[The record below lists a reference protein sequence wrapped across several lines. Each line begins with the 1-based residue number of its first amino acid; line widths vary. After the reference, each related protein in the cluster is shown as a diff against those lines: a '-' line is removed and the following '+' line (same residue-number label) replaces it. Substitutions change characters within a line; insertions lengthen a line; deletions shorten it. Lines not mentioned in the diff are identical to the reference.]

1 MNLEMAAFDVA
12 GTTVK
17 DDGIVVQAFKVAFEK
32 TQPDLWLTQGDQ
44 WTQYALDT
52 MGQSKIEV
60 FTALLGD
67 AEKAY
72 QANVAFEEA
81 YVNEVAEQGISP
93 IPGTLELF
101 AALREKGIPVVLTTG
116 FSRSTLNVLL
126 TELNWFDLVDL
137 TVTPEEAGRGRPHP
151 DMLQF
156 AAQKVNAP
164 SPEFSMVVG
173 DTASDMKSVLHLV
186 LQTFSAFLPVPTQ
199 KNYSLQVVQPRL
211 STRLQIFHLSSN

>member
-17 DDGIVVQAFKVAFEK
+17 DDGIVIQAFKVAFEN
-32 TQPDLWLTQGDQ
+32 TQPDLWPTKGAE

-60 FTALLGD
+60 FTTLLGGV
-67 AEKAY
+67 EQAY
-72 QANVAFEEA
+72 QANISFEEA
-81 YVNEVAEQGISP
+81 YVNEVAEHGVAP

-126 TELNWFDLVDL
+126 AELDWFDLVDL

-151 DMLQF
+151 DMLNY

-173 DTASDMKSVLHLV
+173 DTASDMKAGIAFGSANVIGVLSGAHKKDLLIEGGATSVV
-186 LQTFSAFLPVPTQ
+186 NSVAE
-199 KNYSLQVVQPRL
+199 
-211 STRLQIFHLSSN
+211 LSSLV

>member
-17 DDGIVVQAFKVAFEK
+17 DDGIVIEAFKVAFEI
-32 TQPDLWLTQGDQ
+32 TQPDLWPIKGAE
-44 WTQYALDT
+44 WTQYAIDT

-67 AEKAY
+67 AEKAF

-81 YVNEVAEQGISP
+81 YVNEIAEQGISE

-101 AALREKGIPVVLTTG
+101 ATLREKGIPIVLTTG

-126 TELNWFDLVDL
+126 TELGWFDLVDL
-137 TVTPEEAGRGRPHP
+137 TVTPDEAGRGRPHP

-164 SPEFSMVVG
+164 SPQYSLVVG
-173 DTASDMKSVLHLV
+173 DTASDMKSGVAYGSKYIFGVLSGAHSHGQLIAGGATSV
-186 LQTFSAFLPVPTQ
+186 VNSVADIS
-199 KNYSLQVVQPRL
+199 SLL
-211 STRLQIFHLSSN
+211 

>member
-12 GTTVK
+12 GTTVQ
-17 DDGIVVQAFKVAFEK
+17 DDGIVIEAFKVAFEM
-32 TQPDLWLTQGDQ
+32 TQPNLWPTKCDE
-44 WTQYALDT
+44 WTQYAIDT

-67 AEKAY
+67 AEKAF

-81 YVNEVAEQGISP
+81 YVNEIAEQGISE

-101 AALREKGIPVVLTTG
+101 ATLREKGIPIVLTTG

-126 TELNWFDLVDL
+126 TELGWFDIVDL
-137 TVTPEEAGRGRPHP
+137 TVTPDEAGRGRPHP

-164 SPEFSMVVG
+164 SPQYSLVVG
-173 DTASDMKSVLHLV
+173 DTASDMKSGVAYGSKYIFGVLSGAHSHGQLIAGGATSV
-186 LQTFSAFLPVPTQ
+186 VNSVADIS
-199 KNYSLQVVQPRL
+199 SLL
-211 STRLQIFHLSSN
+211 

>member
-17 DDGIVVQAFKVAFEK
+17 DDGIVIQAFKVAFEN
-32 TQPDLWLTQGDQ
+32 TQPDLWPTKGAE

-60 FTALLGD
+60 FTTLLGG
-67 AEKAY
+67 AEQAY

-81 YVNEVAEQGISP
+81 YVNEVAEQGVAP

-126 TELNWFDLVDL
+126 TELDWFDLVDL
-137 TVTPEEAGRGRPHP
+137 TVTPEEAGRGRPYP
-151 DMLQF
+151 DMLKY
-156 AAQKVNAP
+156 AAEKLNVN
-164 SPEFSMVVG
+164 SPEHSLVVG
-173 DTASDMKSVLHLV
+173 DTASDMKAGIAFGSANVIGVLSGAHKTDLLIEGGATSIVNSV
-186 LQTFSAFLPVPTQ
+186 AD
-199 KNYSLQVVQPRL
+199 
-211 STRLQIFHLSSN
+211 LSSLL

>member
-17 DDGIVVQAFKVAFEK
+17 DDGIVIQAFKVAFED
-32 TQPDLWLTQGDQ
+32 TQPDLWPEKSDE
-44 WTQYALDT
+44 WTQYALET

-67 AEKAY
+67 AEKAR
-72 QANVAFEEA
+72 QANIAFEEA

-101 AALREKGIPVVLTTG
+101 AALREKGIPIVLTTG

-126 TELNWFDLVDL
+126 TELGWFDVIDL
-137 TVTPEEAGRGRPHP
+137 SVTPDEAGRGRPHP
-151 DMLQF
+151 DMLKY
-156 AAQKVNAP
+156 AAEKLNAP
-164 SPEFSMVVG
+164 SPEYSLVVG
-173 DTASDMKSVLHLV
+173 DTASDMKAGIAFGSANVFGVLSGAHRRDLLIEAGATSVVNSVADILSLV
-186 LQTFSAFLPVPTQ
+186 
-199 KNYSLQVVQPRL
+199 
-211 STRLQIFHLSSN
+211 

>member
-17 DDGIVVQAFKVAFEK
+17 DDGIVIEAFKVAFEN
-32 TQPDLWLTQGDQ
+32 TQPDLWPTKGNE
-44 WTQYALDT
+44 WTQYAINT

-67 AEKAY
+67 PAKARR
-72 QANVAFEEA
+72 ANGAFEEA
-81 YVNEVAEQGISP
+81 YVNEVAEQGVEP

-101 AALREKGIPVVLTTG
+101 AAIRERGIPVVLTTG

-126 TELNWFDLVDL
+126 TELGWFDLVDL

-151 DMLQF
+151 DMLKY
-156 AAQKVNAP
+156 AAQKLDAP
-164 SPEFSMVVG
+164 SPEFSLVVG
-173 DTASDMKSVLHLV
+173 DTESDMKAGVAFGSKNIFGVLSGAHDRVQLIASGATSVV
-186 LQTFSAFLPVPTQ
+186 NSVADIS
-199 KNYSLQVVQPRL
+199 SL
-211 STRLQIFHLSSN
+211 F

>member
-1 MNLEMAAFDVA
+1 
-12 GTTVK
+12 
-17 DDGIVVQAFKVAFEK
+17 
-32 TQPDLWLTQGDQ
+32 
-44 WTQYALDT
+44 

-93 IPGTLELF
+93 IAGTVELF
-101 AALREKGIPVVLTTG
+101 SALRERGIPVVLTTG

-156 AAQKVNAP
+156 AAQKVNALT
-164 SPEFSMVVG
+164 PEFSLVVG
-173 DTASDMKSVLHLV
+173 DTASDMKSAAAYGSKNIFGVLSGAHNKEQLIDGGATSIV
-186 LQTFSAFLPVPTQ
+186 NSVADIS
-199 KNYSLQVVQPRL
+199 SLL
-211 STRLQIFHLSSN
+211 

>member
-12 GTTVK
+12 GTTVQ
-17 DDGIVVQAFKVAFEK
+17 DDGIVVEAFKVAFEN
-32 TQPDLWLTQGDQ
+32 TQPDLWPSKGAD
-44 WTQYALDT
+44 WTRYVIET

-81 YVNEVAEQGISP
+81 YVNEVAEQGIAP
-93 IPGTLELF
+93 IPGAIELF
-101 AALREKGIPVVLTTG
+101 AALREKGIPVALTTG

-151 DMLQF
+151 DMLRF
-156 AAQKVNAP
+156 AAEKMNAP
-164 SPEFSMVVG
+164 TPELSLVVG
-173 DTASDMKSVLHLV
+173 DTESDMRSAVAYGSVNIYGV
-186 LQTFSAFLPVPTQ
+186 LSGAHSQEQLIRGGATSVVNSVADIS
-199 KNYSLQVVQPRL
+199 SLL
-211 STRLQIFHLSSN
+211 

>member
-17 DDGIVVQAFKVAFEK
+17 DDGIVIEAFKVAFEN
-32 TQPDLWLTQGDQ
+32 TQPDLWPTKGKE
-44 WTQYALDT
+44 WTQYAIDT

-67 AEKAY
+67 IEKAH
-72 QANVAFEEA
+72 QANDAFEEA
-81 YVNEVAEQGISP
+81 YVNEVAEQGVEP
-93 IPGTLELF
+93 IPGTLEVF

-151 DMLQF
+151 DMLKF
-156 AAQKVNAP
+156 AAEKVNAP
-164 SPEFSMVVG
+164 TPAFSLIVG
-173 DTASDMKSVLHLV
+173 DTESDMKSGVAFGSQNIFGVLSGAHSKELLIGGGATSV
-186 LQTFSAFLPVPTQ
+186 VNSVADIL
-199 KNYSLQVVQPRL
+199 SL
-211 STRLQIFHLSSN
+211 F

>member
-17 DDGIVVQAFKVAFEK
+17 DDGIVIEAFKVAFEM
-32 TQPDLWLTQGDQ
+32 TQPDLWPTKGAE
-44 WTQYALDT
+44 WTQYAIDT

-67 AEKAY
+67 AEKAF

-93 IPGTLELF
+93 IDGTIELF
-101 AALREKGIPVVLTTG
+101 SAIREKGIPVVLTTG

-164 SPEFSMVVG
+164 SPEFSLVVG
-173 DTASDMKSVLHLV
+173 DTASDMKSAVAYGSKNILGVLSGAHNKEQLIKGGATSIV
-186 LQTFSAFLPVPTQ
+186 NSVADIS
-199 KNYSLQVVQPRL
+199 SLL
-211 STRLQIFHLSSN
+211 

>member
-17 DDGIVVQAFKVAFEK
+17 DDGIVIEAFKVAFEK
-32 TQPDLWLTQGDQ
+32 TQPDLWTSKASE
-44 WTQYALDT
+44 WTQYAINT
-52 MGQSKIEV
+52 MGQAKIEV

-67 AEKAY
+67 SEKAY

-81 YVNEVAEQGISP
+81 YVNQVTEKGVEI

-126 TELNWFDLVDL
+126 TELNWFDLIDL

-151 DMLQF
+151 DMLKF
-156 AAQKVNAP
+156 ASLKLNAP
-164 SPEFSMVVG
+164 TPELSLVVG
-173 DTASDMKSVLHLV
+173 DTASDMKSGVAFGSQNIFGVLSGAHSKEL
-186 LQTFSAFLPVPTQ
+186 LIGSGATFVVNSVADIS
-199 KNYSLQVVQPRL
+199 SL
-211 STRLQIFHLSSN
+211 I

>member
-17 DDGIVVQAFKVAFEK
+17 DDGVVIEAFKVAFEN
-32 TQPDLWLTQGDQ
+32 TQPDLWPVKGGE
-44 WTQYALDT
+44 WTQYAIDT

-67 AEKAY
+67 PEKAY

-81 YVNEVAEQGISP
+81 YVNEIAEQGVKPIS
-93 IPGTLELF
+93 GSLDLF

-126 TELNWFDLVDL
+126 TELDWFNLVDL

-151 DMLQF
+151 DMLRF
-156 AAQKVNAP
+156 AAESVNAP
-164 SPEFSMVVG
+164 TPEFSLVVG
-173 DTASDMKSVLHLV
+173 DTESDMKSAIAYGSTNIFGVLSGAHRRDQL
-186 LQTFSAFLPVPTQ
+186 TAAGATS
-199 KNYSLQVVQPRL
+199 VVNSVADIL
-211 STRLQIFHLSSN
+211 TLF

>member
-12 GTTVK
+12 GTTVE
-17 DDGIVVQAFKVAFEK
+17 DDGIVIQAFKVAFEK
-32 TQPDLWLTQGDQ
+32 TQPDLWPTQGAQ

-173 DTASDMKSVLHLV
+173 DTASDMKSGLAFGSPNIFGVLTGAHTKELLIAGGATSV
-186 LQTFSAFLPVPTQ
+186 VNSIADIS
-199 KNYSLQVVQPRL
+199 SL
-211 STRLQIFHLSSN
+211 F

>member
-17 DDGIVVQAFKVAFEK
+17 DDGIVIEAFQVAFEM
-32 TQPDLWLTQGDQ
+32 TQPDLWPAKGAE
-44 WTQYALDT
+44 WTQYAIET

-81 YVNEVAEQGISP
+81 YVNEVAEQGVCP

-101 AALREKGIPVVLTTG
+101 AHLQEQRIPVVLTTG
-116 FSRSTLNVLL
+116 FSRATLNVLL
-126 TELNWFDLVDL
+126 TELGWFDLIDL
-137 TVTPEEAGRGRPHP
+137 SVTPEEAGRGRPHP
-151 DMLQF
+151 DMLQH
-156 AAQKVNAP
+156 AAKKLGIQNP
-164 SPEFSMVVG
+164 QHSLVVG
-173 DTASDMKSVLHLV
+173 DTASDMKAGIAFGATDVVGVLSGAHGGEILIDAGATSVV
-186 LQTFSAFLPVPTQ
+186 NS
-199 KNYSLQVVQPRL
+199 VVDIL
-211 STRLQIFHLSSN
+211 TLI